1 LLHLCL
7 EQEQNELD
15 VVDRLARAADAASDS
30 ELVGKMIM
38 GGDQHWELLPTQAAL
53 NVRVGHIARGGI
65 GMPGFPEWLGKY
77 STKTRKQRLTTELA
91 MHMSLAYSG
100 SFESLRLHYVPVLRG
115 MLLHSLL
122 TNDTDGVNEAIELLD
137 AYGLSK
143 DDFMENMKEL
153 QIGPSTA
160 YDKIDS
166 KMKGALTREFNK
178 TAHKSQALVHDI
190 QATKTKRGKTAAPT
204 DEEALEGD
212 AEEAVEE
219 EEVEEED
226 EDVSMFMKK
235 SKSRASASSG
245 KAAKASSASSSSKAA
260 ASSKGK
266 GKARAK

>member
-1 LLHLCL
+1 M
-7 EQEQNELD
+7 
-15 VVDRLARAADAASDS
+15 ARAADAASDS

-122 TNDTDGVNEAIELLD
+122 TNEADGVNEAIQLLD

-166 KMKGALTREFNK
+166 KTKAALTREFNK
-178 TAHKSQALVHDI
+178 TAHKSQALVHSA
-190 QATKTKRGKTAAPT
+190 QATKTKRGRAAAPT
-204 DEEALEGD
+204 DEEGLAPLEGD
-212 AEEAVEE
+212 ADEVVEE
-219 EEVEEED
+219 EEAEEDD
-226 EDVSMFMKK
+226 EDVSMFIKK
-235 SKSRASASSG
+235 SKGRASAGSG
-245 KAAKASSASSSSKAA
+245 KAAKASASSSSSSSSKAA
-260 ASSKGK
+260 SSSKGK